1 MTNKRIALTALIVVV
16 ALMTLFVRIP
26 LPTRGYFNVGDVAV
40 VFAGLVLGSLA
51 KEKGFWWGAAA
62 GGIGSALADI
72 LGGYAMFAPVTLIA
86 KGIEG
91 GLAALAAKQA
101 RARHFILL
109 GLGGALMVAAYF
121 IAETLVPAYGG
132 LQAAVPELVP
142 NLIQA
147 VGGLVGGRLTFEA
160 YQRIVQGVTQ
170 KSEA

>member
-1 MTNKRIALTALIVVV
+1 MDNKRIALTALAVVV

-26 LPTRGYFNVGDVAV
+26 LPTRGYFNVGDIAV

-51 KEKGFWWGAAA
+51 KESGFWWGAAA

-86 KGIEG
+86 KGVEG

-101 RARHFILL
+101 RTQHFILL
-109 GLGGALMVAAYF
+109 ALGGLFMVAAYF
-121 IAETLVPAYGG
+121 VAEMLVPAYGG
-132 LQAAVPELVP
+132 LQGAVAEIVP

-160 YQRIVQGVTQ
+160 YQRIVQGTAKQ
-170 KSEA
+170 GS